1 MKERLAIQNNFSLL
15 SNVDVSSTQLLLP
28 FMSGGKFAKSCEND
42 VNLEEVLFLC
52 ADNSLQVSRTFLRDS
67 EIHPVFD

>member
-15 SNVDVSSTQLLLP
+15 SNVDVSSTQLLVL
-28 FMSGGKFAKSCEND
+28 FMLGGKYDKSFEND

-52 ADNSLQVSRTFLRDS
+52 AENSLKVSHTFLRDS
-67 EIHPVFD
+67 EVHPFFD